1 MKPVG
6 FSATPNLVLR
16 LPMWRSRLM
25 LFILFFLF
33 MLLLARAFWIQGPGN
48 AFYEAKAVRGTQRE
62 LELPASRGKIL
73 DRNGQVIAT
82 SLEAK
87 SVIAYNDTVPDDLS
101 AEKIRKLAQLLQIG
115 EADLRKKLKEERK
128 QVFLKRQVDPE
139 IAQQIKRLEIPGIG
153 LNNEYRRF
161 YPEGEAMAHVVGFT
175 NVEDRGQEGMELSH
189 EAELAGHPGQ
199 RRVVV
204 DRLGRVVEDVA
215 ITQLPRNGKDLQLS
229 IDSKIQYLAY
239 NAVKNAV
246 EEHHAKAGGAVV
258 LDTQTGEILAL
269 ANWPSYN
276 PNDRSKL
283 NGEQLRNRVLTD
295 TFEPG
300 STMKPF
306 TVSIA
311 LEKGAVTPNTPMA
324 IGASYLIGPKP
335 ITDTHPYGVL
345 TVAQIIQKSSN
356 IGTAKLAMQM
366 QSKEMWDMYTAVGFG
381 QAPKIGFPGA
391 VAGTLHPYKKWMP
404 TDQARIAFGYG
415 IAASLFQVAHAYTI
429 FARDGE
435 LVPLTIERSPEF
447 KQGTRVISAKTAI
460 EMRSML
466 ESVTEPGGTAVK
478 AHSDGFRVGGKTGT
492 AHKVSGKG
500 YSSNKYRA
508 YFSGI
513 APISAP
519 RIVVAVMIDEP
530 TGGSHYGGDV
540 AAPVFSTIVSET
552 LQTMNIVPDTN
563 VKQMVMR
570 DEVAPTEAHGDN
582 LLQIHKVVL
591 KR

>member
-1 MKPVG
+1 MRPVG
-6 FSATPNLVLR
+6 FSTTPNLVLR

-25 LFILFFLF
+25 LFLLFFVF
-33 MLLLARAFWIQGPGN
+33 MLLLIRAFWIQGPGN
-48 AFYEAKAVRGTQRE
+48 AFYEAKGVRGTQRE

-101 AEKIRKLAQLLQIG
+101 AEKVKALANLLQIS
-115 EADLRKKLKEERK
+115 EAELRKKLKEERK
-128 QVFLKRQVDPE
+128 QIFLKRQVDPAV
-139 IAQQIKRLEIPGIG
+139 AQKIKQLEIPGIG

-175 NVEDRGQEGMELSH
+175 NVEDRGQEGMELSR
-189 EAELAGHPGQ
+189 EKELAGHPGQ

-204 DRLGRVVEDVA
+204 DRLGRVVEEMA
-215 ITQLPRNGKDLQLS
+215 ILQLPQNGKDLSLS

-239 NAVKNAV
+239 NAVKSAV
-246 EEHHAKAGGAVV
+246 EKHQAKAGGAVV

-269 ANWPSYN
+269 ANYPSYN
-276 PNDRSKL
+276 PNDRKYL
-283 NGEQLRNRVLTD
+283 TGEQLRNRVLTD

-306 TVSIA
+306 TVSLA
-311 LEKGAVTPNTPMA
+311 LEKGQVQPNTQMV
-324 IGASYLIGPKP
+324 IGAKYLIGPKP
-335 ITDTHPYGVL
+335 ITDTHPYGTL
-345 TVAQIIQKSSN
+345 TIAQIIQKSSN
-356 IGTAKLAMQM
+356 IGTAKLAMNTSPQ
-366 QSKEMWDMYTAVGFG
+366 EMWDLYTAAGFG

-391 VAGTLHPYKKWMP
+391 VAGTLHPYKKWVP
-404 TDQARIAFGYG
+404 SDQARIAFGYG
-415 IAASLFQVAHAYTI
+415 ISSSLFQLARAYTI

-447 KQGTRVISAKTAI
+447 KPGTPVISAKTAI

-466 ESVTEPGGTAVK
+466 ETVTEPGGTALK
-478 AHSDGFRVGGKTGT
+478 AQAEGFRVGGKTGT
-492 AHKVSGKG
+492 SHKLVGKVYG
-500 YSSNKYRA
+500 NKYRA
-508 YFSGI
+508 YFAGL

-530 TGGSHYGGDV
+530 TKGGHYGGEV

-552 LQTMNIVPDTN
+552 LHTLNVLPDA
-563 VKQMVMR
+563 KLRQMVLQ
-570 DEVAPTEAHGDN
+570 DKAPEEIRAANVQTQH
-582 LLQIHKVVL
+582 VVL

>member
-1 MKPVG
+1 MRPVG
-6 FSATPNLVLR
+6 FSTTPNLVLR

-25 LFILFFLF
+25 LFLLFFVF
-33 MLLLARAFWIQGPGN
+33 MLLLIRAFWIQGPGN
-48 AFYEAKAVRGTQRE
+48 AFYEAKGVRGTQRE

-73 DRNGQVIAT
+73 DRNVQVIAT
-82 SLEAK
+82 CLEAT

-101 AEKIRKLAQLLQIG
+101 PEKVKALANLLQIS
-115 EADLRKKLKEERK
+115 EAELRKKLKEERK
-128 QVFLKRQVDPE
+128 QIFLKRQVDPAV
-139 IAQQIKRLEIPGIG
+139 AQKIKQLEIPGIG

-175 NVEDRGQEGMELSH
+175 NVEDRGQEGMELSR
-189 EAELAGHPGQ
+189 EKELAGHPGQ

-204 DRLGRVVEDVA
+204 DRLGRVVEEMA
-215 ITQLPRNGKDLQLS
+215 ILQLPQNGKDLSLS

-239 NAVKNAV
+239 NAVKSAV
-246 EEHHAKAGGAVV
+246 EKHQAKAGGAVV

-269 ANWPSYN
+269 ANYPSYN
-276 PNDRSKL
+276 PNDRKYL
-283 NGEQLRNRVLTD
+283 TGEQLRNRVLTD

-306 TVSIA
+306 TVSLA
-311 LEKGAVTPNTPMA
+311 LEKGQVQPNTQMV
-324 IGASYLIGPKP
+324 IGAKYLIGPKP
-335 ITDTHPYGVL
+335 ITDTHPYGTL
-345 TVAQIIQKSSN
+345 TVAQVIQKSSN
-356 IGTAKLAMQM
+356 IGTAKLAMNTSPQ
-366 QSKEMWDMYTAVGFG
+366 EMWDLYTAAGFG

-391 VAGTLHPYKKWMP
+391 VAGTLHPYKKWVP
-404 TDQARIAFGYG
+404 SDQARIAFGYG
-415 IAASLFQVAHAYTI
+415 ISSSLFQLARAYTI

-447 KQGTRVISAKTAI
+447 KTCTPVISAKTAI

-466 ESVTEPGGTAVK
+466 ETVTEPGGTALK
-478 AHSDGFRVGGKTGT
+478 AQAEGFRVGGKTGT
-492 AHKVSGKG
+492 AHKLVGKG
-500 YSSNKYRA
+500 YGNKYRA
-508 YFSGI
+508 YFAGL

-530 TGGSHYGGDV
+530 TKGGHYGGEV

-552 LQTMNIVPDTN
+552 LHTLNVLPDAK
-563 VKQMVMR
+563 VRQMVLQ
-570 DEVAPTEAHGDN
+570 DKAPEEIRTANVQAQH
-582 LLQIHKVVL
+582 VVL

>member
-1 MKPVG
+1 MRPVG
-6 FSATPNLVLR
+6 FSTTPNLVLR

-25 LFILFFLF
+25 LFLLFFVF
-33 MLLLARAFWIQGPGN
+33 MMLLLRAFWIQGPGN
-48 AFYEAKAVRGTQRE
+48 AFYEAKGVRGTQRE

-87 SVIAYNDTVPDDLS
+87 SIIAYNDTVPDDL
-101 AEKIRKLAQLLQIG
+101 AADKVQKLASLLQIS
-115 EADLRKKLKEERK
+115 ESELRKKLKDERK
-128 QVFLKRQVDPE
+128 QIFLKRQVDPE
-139 IAQQIKRLEIPGIG
+139 IAQQIKQLEIPGIG

-175 NVEDRGQEGMELSH
+175 NVNDKGQEGMELSR
-189 EAELAGHPGQ
+189 EKELAAHPGQ

-215 ITQLPRNGKDLQLS
+215 IEQLPQNGKDLQLS

-239 NAVKNAV
+239 NAVKSAV
-246 EEHHAKAGGAVV
+246 EQHHAKAGGAVV

-269 ANWPSYN
+269 ANYPSYN
-276 PNDRSKL
+276 PNDRRNLS
-283 NGEQLRNRVLTD
+283 GEQLRNRVLTD

-300 STMKPF
+300 STIKPL
-306 TVSIA
+306 TISIA
-311 LEKGAVTPNTPMA
+311 LEKGAVTPNTNMV
-324 IGASYLIGPKP
+324 IGASYLVGPKP
-335 ITDTHPYGVL
+335 ITDTHPYGNL
-345 TVAQIIQKSSN
+345 TVAQVIQKSSN
-356 IGTAKLAMQM
+356 IGTAKIAMNNL
-366 QSKEMWDMYTAVGFG
+366 SPEEMWDFYTAVGLG

-391 VAGTLHPYKKWMP
+391 VAGTVHPFNKWMP

-415 IAASLFQVAHAYTI
+415 ISASLFQVARAYTV

-435 LVPLTIERSPEF
+435 LVPLTIERSPEV
-447 KQGTRVISAKTAI
+447 KQGTRVLSAKTAI
-460 EMRSML
+460 EMREMM
-466 ESVTEPGGTAVK
+466 ETVTEPGGTAVK
-478 AHSDGFRVGGKTGT
+478 AQTEGYRVGGKTGT
-492 AHKVSGKG
+492 AHKLVGKG
-500 YSSNKYRA
+500 YGNSYRA
-508 YFSGI
+508 YFAGL

-540 AAPVFSTIVSET
+540 AAPVFSTIVGET
-552 LQTMNIVPDTN
+552 LRTLNVLPDN
-563 VKQMVMR
+563 KVKQMVLDDKSPAEIR
-570 DEVAPTEAHGDN
+570 TANVQTQHVA
-582 LLQIHKVVL
+582 L

>member
-1 MKPVG
+1 MRPVG
-6 FSATPNLVLR
+6 FSTTPNLVLR

-25 LFILFFLF
+25 LFLLFFVF
-33 MLLLARAFWIQGPGN
+33 MMLLLRAFWIQGPGN
-48 AFYEAKAVRGTQRE
+48 AFYEAKGVRGTQRE

-87 SVIAYNDTVPDDLS
+87 SVIAYNDTVPDDL
-101 AEKIRKLAQLLQIG
+101 AADKVQKLASLLQMS
-115 EADLRKKLKEERK
+115 EADLRKKLKDERK
-128 QVFLKRQVDPE
+128 QIFLKRQVDPE
-139 IAQQIKRLEIPGIG
+139 IAQQIKQLEIPGIG

-175 NVEDRGQEGMELSH
+175 NVNDKGQEGMELSR
-189 EAELAGHPGQ
+189 EKELAAHPGQ
-199 RRVVV
+199 RRVVI

-215 ITQLPRNGKDLQLS
+215 IEQLPQNGKDLQLS

-239 NAVKNAV
+239 NAVKSAV
-246 EEHHAKAGGAVV
+246 EQHHAKAGGAVV

-269 ANWPSYN
+269 ANYPSYN
-276 PNDRSKL
+276 PNDRRNLS
-283 NGEQLRNRVLTD
+283 GEQLRNRVLTD

-300 STMKPF
+300 STMKPL

-311 LEKGAVTPNTPMA
+311 LEKGVVTPNTNMV
-324 IGASYLIGPKP
+324 IGAKYLVGPKP
-335 ITDTHPYGVL
+335 ITDTHPYGNL
-345 TVAQIIQKSSN
+345 TVAQVIQKSSN
-356 IGTAKLAMQM
+356 IGTAKIAMNNL
-366 QSKEMWDMYTAVGFG
+366 SPEEMWDFYTAVGLG

-391 VAGTLHPYKKWMP
+391 VAGTVHPFKKWMP

-415 IAASLFQVAHAYTI
+415 ISASLFQVARAYTV

-435 LVPLTIERSPEF
+435 LVPLTIERSPEV
-447 KQGTRVISAKTAI
+447 KQGTRVLSAKTAI
-460 EMRSML
+460 EMREMM
-466 ESVTEPGGTAVK
+466 EAVTEPGGTAVK
-478 AHSDGFRVGGKTGT
+478 AQTEGYRVGGKTGT
-492 AHKVSGKG
+492 AHKLVGKG
-500 YSSNKYRA
+500 YGNSYRA
-508 YFSGI
+508 YFAGL

-540 AAPVFSTIVSET
+540 AAPVFSTIVGET
-552 LQTMNIVPDTN
+552 LRTLNVLPDN
-563 VKQMVMR
+563 KVKQMVLDDKSPAETR
-570 DEVAPTEAHGDN
+570 TANVQTQHVA
-582 LLQIHKVVL
+582 L

>member
-1 MKPVG
+1 MRPVG
-6 FSATPNLVLR
+6 FSTTPNLVLR

-25 LFILFFLF
+25 LFLLFFVF
-33 MLLLARAFWIQGPGN
+33 MLLLIRAFWIQGPGN
-48 AFYEAKAVRGTQRE
+48 AFYEAKGVRGTQRE

-101 AEKIRKLAQLLQIG
+101 VEKVKALANLLQIS
-115 EADLRKKLKEERK
+115 ETELRKKLKEERK
-128 QVFLKRQVDPE
+128 QIFLKRQVDPAV
-139 IAQQIKRLEIPGIG
+139 AQKIKQLEIPGIG

-175 NVEDRGQEGMELSH
+175 NVEDRGQEGMELSR
-189 EAELAGHPGQ
+189 EKELAGHPGQ

-204 DRLGRVVEDVA
+204 DRLGRVVEEMA
-215 ITQLPRNGKDLQLS
+215 ILQLPQNGKDLSLS
-229 IDSKIQYLAY
+229 IDSKIQFLAY
-239 NAVKNAV
+239 NAVKSAV
-246 EEHHAKAGGAVV
+246 EKHHAKAGGAVV

-269 ANWPSYN
+269 ANYPSYN
-276 PNDRSKL
+276 PNDRKYL
-283 NGEQLRNRVLTD
+283 TGEQLRNRVLTD

-306 TVSIA
+306 TVSLA
-311 LEKGAVTPNTPMA
+311 LEKGQVQPNTQMV
-324 IGASYLIGPKP
+324 IGAKYLIGPKP
-335 ITDTHPYGVL
+335 ITDTHPYGTL
-345 TVAQIIQKSSN
+345 TIAQIIQKSSN
-356 IGTAKLAMQM
+356 IGTAKLAMNTSPQ
-366 QSKEMWDMYTAVGFG
+366 EMWDLYTAAGFG

-391 VAGTLHPYKKWMP
+391 VAGTLHPYKKWVP
-404 TDQARIAFGYG
+404 SDQARIAFGYG
-415 IAASLFQVAHAYTI
+415 ISSSLFQLARAYTI

-447 KQGTRVISAKTAI
+447 KPGTPVISAKTAI

-466 ESVTEPGGTAVK
+466 ETVTEPGGTALK
-478 AHSDGFRVGGKTGT
+478 AQAEGFRVGGKTGT
-492 AHKVSGKG
+492 SHKLVGKVYG
-500 YSSNKYRA
+500 NKYRA
-508 YFSGI
+508 YFAGL

-530 TGGSHYGGDV
+530 TKGGHYGGEV

-552 LQTMNIVPDTN
+552 LHTLNVLPDAK
-563 VKQMVMR
+563 VRQMVLQ
-570 DEVAPTEAHGDN
+570 DKAPEEIRAANVQTQH
-582 LLQIHKVVL
+582 VVL

>member
-1 MKPVG
+1 MRPVG
-6 FSATPNLVLR
+6 FSTTPNLVLR

-25 LFILFFLF
+25 LFLLFFVF
-33 MLLLARAFWIQGPGN
+33 MLLLIRAFWIQGPGN
-48 AFYEAKAVRGTQRE
+48 AFYEAKGVRGTQRE

-101 AEKIRKLAQLLQIG
+101 AEKVKALANLLQMS
-115 EADLRKKLKEERK
+115 ETELRKKLKEERK
-128 QVFLKRQVDPE
+128 QIFLKRQVDPAV
-139 IAQQIKRLEIPGIG
+139 AQQIKLLEIPGIG

-175 NVEDRGQEGMELSH
+175 NVNDKGQEGMELSR
-189 EAELAGHPGQ
+189 EKDLAARPGQ

-204 DRLGRVVEDVA
+204 DRLGRVVEEMA
-215 ITQLPRNGKDLQLS
+215 ILQLPQNGKDLNLS
-229 IDSKIQYLAY
+229 IDSKIQFLAY
-239 NAVKNAV
+239 NAVKSAV
-246 EEHHAKAGGAVV
+246 ETHHAKAGGAVV

-269 ANWPSYN
+269 ANYPSYN
-276 PNDRSKL
+276 PNDRKYL
-283 NGEQLRNRVLTD
+283 TGEQLRNRVLTD

-300 STMKPF
+300 STMKPI
-306 TVSIA
+306 TVSLS
-311 LEKGAVTPNTPMA
+311 LEKGQVQPNTQMA
-324 IGASYLIGPKP
+324 IGAKYLIGPKP
-335 ITDTHPYGVL
+335 ITDTHPYGTL

-356 IGTAKLAMQM
+356 IGTAKLAMNTTPQ
-366 QSKEMWDMYTAVGFG
+366 EMWDLYTAAGFG

-391 VAGTLHPYKKWMP
+391 VAGTLHPHKKWVP
-404 TDQARIAFGYG
+404 SDQARIAFGYG
-415 IAASLFQVAHAYTI
+415 ISASLFQVARAYTI

-447 KQGTRVISAKTAI
+447 KPGTPVISAKTAI

-466 ESVTEPGGTAVK
+466 ESVTEPGGTAIK
-478 AHSDGFRVGGKTGT
+478 AQAEGFRVGGKTGT
-492 AHKVSGKG
+492 AHKLVGKG
-500 YSSNKYRA
+500 YGNKYRA
-508 YFSGI
+508 YFVGL

-552 LQTMNIVPDTN
+552 LHTLNVLPDAK
-563 VKQMVMR
+563 VKQMV
-570 DEVAPTEAHGDN
+570 
-582 LLQIHKVVL
+582 LQDKTPEEIRTANAQAQHAVL

>member
-1 MKPVG
+1 MRPVG
-6 FSATPNLVLR
+6 FSTTPNLVLR

-25 LFILFFLF
+25 LFLLFFVF
-33 MLLLARAFWIQGPGN
+33 MMLLLRAFWIQGPGN
-48 AFYEAKAVRGTQRE
+48 AFYEAKGVRGTQRE

-101 AEKIRKLAQLLQIG
+101 AEKVKKLASLLQIS
-115 EADLRKKLKEERK
+115 ESDLRKKLQEDRK
-128 QVFLKRQVDPE
+128 QIFLKRQVEPA
-139 IAQQIKRLEIPGIG
+139 IAQQIKQLEIPGIG

-175 NVEDRGQEGMELSH
+175 NVEDRGQEGMELSRQK
-189 EAELAGHPGQ
+189 ELAGHPGQ

-204 DRLGRVVEDVA
+204 DRLGRVVEEMA
-215 ITQLPRNGKDLQLS
+215 ILQLPQNGKDLNLS
-229 IDSKIQYLAY
+229 IDSKIQFLAY
-239 NAVKNAV
+239 NAVKDAV
-246 EEHHAKAGGAVV
+246 EKHRAKAGGAVV

-269 ANWPSYN
+269 ANYPSYN
-276 PNDRSKL
+276 PNDRKFL
-283 NGEQLRNRVLTD
+283 TGEQLRNRVLTD

-300 STMKPF
+300 STMKPL
-306 TVSIA
+306 TVAIA
-311 LEKGAVTPNTPMA
+311 LEKGVIQPDTNMV
-324 IGASYLIGPKP
+324 IGAKYLVGPKP
-335 ITDTHPYGVL
+335 ITDTHAYSNL

-356 IGTAKLAMQM
+356 IGTAKIALNSLSAE
-366 QSKEMWDMYTAVGFG
+366 EMWDFYTAVGFG
-381 QAPKIGFPGA
+381 QSPKIGFPGA
-391 VAGTLHPYKKWMP
+391 VAGTVHPFKKWMP

-415 IAASLFQVAHAYTI
+415 ISASLFQVAQAYTV

-435 LVPLTIERSPEF
+435 LVPLTIERSPNF
-447 KQGTRVISAKTAI
+447 KPGTRVLSAKTAI

-466 ESVTEPGGTAVK
+466 ETVTEPGGTAIK
-478 AHSDGFRVGGKTGT
+478 AQAEGFRVGGKTGT
-492 AHKVSGKG
+492 AHKLVGKG
-500 YSSNKYRA
+500 YGNKYRA
-508 YFSGI
+508 YFAGL

-530 TGGSHYGGDV
+530 TVGGHYGGEV

-552 LQTMNIVPDTN
+552 LNTLNVLPDN
-563 VKQMVMR
+563 KVKQMV
-570 DEVAPTEAHGDN
+570 
-582 LLQIHKVVL
+582 LQDKSPEEIRTANVQTQHVVL

>member
-1 MKPVG
+1 MRPVG
-6 FSATPNLVLR
+6 FSTTPNLVLR

-25 LFILFFLF
+25 LFLLFFVF
-33 MLLLARAFWIQGPGN
+33 MLLLLRAFWIQGPGN

-73 DRNGQVIAT
+73 DRNGNVIAT

-101 AEKIRKLAQLLQIG
+101 AEKLRQLASLLQMN
-115 EADLRKKLKEERK
+115 EADLRRKLKEERK
-128 QVFLKRQVDPE
+128 QVFLKRQVDPAV
-139 IAQQIKRLEIPGIG
+139 AQQIKQLEIPGIG

-189 EAELAGHPGQ
+189 EKELAARPGQ

-204 DRLGRVVEDVA
+204 DRLGRIVEDVA
-215 ITQLPRNGKDLQLS
+215 IEQEPQNGKDLQLS

-269 ANWPSYN
+269 ANYPSYN
-276 PNDRSKL
+276 PNDRRNL
-283 NGEQLRNRVLTD
+283 TGEQLRNRVLTD

-300 STMKPF
+300 STIKPF
-306 TVSIA
+306 TISTA
-311 LEKGAVTPNTPMA
+311 LEKGAITPNTNMV

-335 ITDTHPYGVL
+335 ITDTHPYGNL
-345 TVAQIIQKSSN
+345 TVSQVIQKSSN
-356 IGTAKLAMQM
+356 IGTAKIAMNNL
-366 QSKEMWDMYTAVGFG
+366 SPEEMWNMYSAVGFG

-391 VAGTLHPYKKWMP
+391 VSGTLHPYQKWSAS
-404 TDQARIAFGYG
+404 DQARIAFGYG
-415 IAASLFQVAHAYTI
+415 ISASLFQVARAYTI

-435 LVPLTIERSPEF
+435 LVPLTIQRSSEV
-447 KQGTRVISAKTAI
+447 KSGVRVISAKTAI

-466 ESVTEPGGTAVK
+466 ETVTEPGGTAVK
-478 AHSDGFRVGGKTGT
+478 AQADGYRVGGKTGT
-492 AHKVSGKG
+492 AHKLVGKG
-500 YSSNKYRA
+500 YGNSYRA
-508 YFSGI
+508 YFAGI
-513 APISAP
+513 APISMP

-552 LQTMNIVPDTN
+552 LRTLNVLPDANI
-563 VKQMVMR
+563 KQMVS
-570 DEVAPTEAHGDN
+570 DEVKRPVENSVTGFKT
-582 LLQIHKVVL
+582 QQVVL

>member
-1 MKPVG
+1 MRPVG
-6 FSATPNLVLR
+6 FSTTPNLVLR

-25 LFILFFLF
+25 LFLLFFVF
-33 MLLLARAFWIQGPGN
+33 MMLLLRAFWIQGPGN
-48 AFYEAKAVRGTQRE
+48 AFYEAKGVRGTQRE

-87 SVIAYNDTVPDDLS
+87 SVIAYNDTVPDDL
-101 AEKIRKLAQLLQIG
+101 AADKVQKLASLLQIS
-115 EADLRKKLKEERK
+115 EVELRKKLKEERK
-128 QVFLKRQVDPE
+128 QVFLKRQVNPDV
-139 IAQQIKRLEIPGIG
+139 AQQIKQLEIPGIG

-175 NVEDRGQEGMELSH
+175 NVNDKGQEGMELSR
-189 EAELAGHPGQ
+189 EKDLAAHPGQ

-215 ITQLPRNGKDLQLS
+215 IEQLPQNGKDLQLS
-229 IDSKIQYLAY
+229 IDSKIQFLAY
-239 NAVKNAV
+239 NAVKSAV

-269 ANWPSYN
+269 ANYPSYN
-276 PNDRSKL
+276 PNDRRNLS
-283 NGEQLRNRVLTD
+283 GEQLRNRVLTD

-300 STMKPF
+300 STIKPF
-306 TVSIA
+306 TISIA
-311 LEKGAVTPNTPMA
+311 LEKGAVAPNTNMV
-324 IGASYLIGPKP
+324 IGAKYLVGPKP
-335 ITDTHPYGVL
+335 ITDTHPYTNL
-345 TVAQIIQKSSN
+345 TVAEVIQKSSN
-356 IGTAKLAMQM
+356 IGTAKIAMNNL
-366 QSKEMWDMYTAVGFG
+366 SSEEMWDFYTAVGLG
-381 QAPKIGFPGA
+381 QSPNIGFPGA
-391 VAGTLHPYKKWMP
+391 VAGTVHPFKKWMP

-415 IAASLFQVAHAYTI
+415 ISASLFQVARAYTV

-447 KQGTRVISAKTAI
+447 KPGTRVLSAKTAI
-460 EMRSML
+460 EMREML
-466 ESVTEPGGTAVK
+466 ETVTQPGGTAVK
-478 AHSDGFRVGGKTGT
+478 AQADGYRVGGKTGT
-492 AHKVSGKG
+492 AHKLVGKG
-500 YSSNKYRA
+500 YGNSYRA
-508 YFSGI
+508 YFAGL

-540 AAPVFSTIVSET
+540 AAPVFSTIVGET
-552 LQTMNIVPDTN
+552 LRTLNVLPDSK
-563 VKQMVMR
+563 VKQMALEER
-570 DEVAPTEAHGDN
+570 SPTEIRTANAQTQHMA
-582 LLQIHKVVL
+582 L

>member
-1 MKPVG
+1 MRPVG
-6 FSATPNLVLR
+6 FSTSPNLVLR
-16 LPMWRSRLM
+16 LPMWRSRMM
-25 LFILFFLF
+25 LFLLFFVF
-33 MLLLARAFWIQGPGN
+33 MLLLIRAFWIQGPGN
-48 AFYEAKAVRGTQRE
+48 AFYEAKGVRGTQRE

-101 AEKIRKLAQLLQIG
+101 AEKVKSLANLLQMS
-115 EADLRKKLKEERK
+115 ESELRKKLKEERK
-128 QVFLKRQVDPE
+128 QIFLKRQVDPE
-139 IAQQIKRLEIPGIG
+139 VAQKIKQLEIPGIG

-175 NVEDRGQEGMELSH
+175 NVEDRGQEGMELSR
-189 EAELAGHPGQ
+189 EKELAGHPGQ

-204 DRLGRVVEDVA
+204 DRLGRVVEEMA
-215 ITQLPRNGKDLQLS
+215 ILQLPQNGKDLNLS
-229 IDSKIQYLAY
+229 IDSKIQFLAY

-246 EEHHAKAGGAVV
+246 EQHHAKAGGAVV

-269 ANWPSYN
+269 ANYPSYN
-276 PNDRSKL
+276 PNDRKYL
-283 NGEQLRNRVLTD
+283 TGEQLRNRVLTD
-295 TFEPG
+295 SFEPG

-306 TVSIA
+306 TVSLA
-311 LEKGAVTPNTPMA
+311 LEKGQVQPNTQMV
-324 IGASYLIGPKP
+324 IGAKYLIGPKP

-356 IGTAKLAMQM
+356 IGTAKLAMNTSPQ
-366 QSKEMWDMYTAVGFG
+366 EMWDLYTAAGFG

-391 VAGTLHPYKKWMP
+391 VSGTLHPYKKWVP
-404 TDQARIAFGYG
+404 SDQARIAFGYG
-415 IAASLFQVAHAYTI
+415 VSTSLFQLARAYTI

-447 KQGTRVISAKTAI
+447 KPGTPVISAKTAI
-460 EMRSML
+460 EMRGML
-466 ESVTEPGGTAVK
+466 ETVTEPGGTAIK
-478 AHSDGFRVGGKTGT
+478 AQAEGFRVGGKTGT
-492 AHKVSGKG
+492 AHKLVGKG
-500 YSSNKYRA
+500 YGNKYRA
-508 YFSGI
+508 YFAGL

-552 LQTMNIVPDTN
+552 LHTLNVLPDAK
-563 VKQMVMR
+563 VKQMV
-570 DEVAPTEAHGDN
+570 
-582 LLQIHKVVL
+582 LQDKTPEEIRTANVQTQHVVL